1 MFKFH
6 LGNLSEETKGLWVL
20 GIFRDSQVKREGE
33 SSFYFLGFYLGSN
46 FGLYSKGDFLTE
58 MVEMGN
64 EGLIEAFS
72 KDLSHLLSLS
82 LSLKFTP
89 PATLCLS

>member
-1 MFKFH
+1 MFRFH

-20 GIFRDSQVKREGE
+20 GIFRDYQVEREGE

-46 FGLYSKGDFLTE
+46 FGLNSKGDFLTE

-72 KDLSHLLSLS
+72 KDLSRLLSLS
-82 LSLKFTP
+82 LST
-89 PATLCLS
+89 S